1 MSKWENIV
9 KDKLEGYESPLPE
22 GGLAEF
28 RARREGTAP
37 AAKRYSPHWGWA
49 LAGAAAV
56 AACLAALLLPPRP
69 TPPEDAIQVIKNQ
82 PVVETVVPDSADI
95 VEPVP
100 ELTPP
105 VQPVFP
111 TSARRVAAVL
121 SKTESVSEAPEEKAA
136 EPAEAS
142 VEPAEEPAVPQA
154 EEAVTTD
161 APMDK
166 NPVPDE
172 TRWTESPF
180 VPQAPQARKIRLN
193 VAPVAGAVA
202 GGGLLAAVLTP
213 WARGGKQGPT
223 NAATSQESLLLNNS
237 GPANNGYVYYNFFT
251 NSVADNPYS
260 PESNNLDVASI
271 ELGLQDVPGDYT
283 HYRPLKMGLSTR
295 LPLTQKLSLTTGLTY
310 SLYGSKFTY
319 TLSGEKT
326 QLVHYLGIPVRLDY
340 TLASNRW
347 LDVYVGGGIAGDL
360 CVGST
365 LGGNAFAKDGPGF
378 SVLGAG
384 GLQWNMTK
392 RLGLYVEPE
401 LSWTLPSEKHIL
413 KTYRNEHPLVFTVAT
428 GLRINLNIP

>member
-1 MSKWENIV
+1 MAWPRVTVLPGPN
-9 KDKLEGYESPLPE
+9 SPALTP
-22 GGLAEF
+22 LA
-28 RARREGTAP
+28 
-37 AAKRYSPHWGWA
+37 
-49 LAGAAAV
+49 
-56 AACLAALLLPPRP
+56 
-69 TPPEDAIQVIKNQ
+69 Q
-82 PVVETVVPDSADI
+82 PVS
-95 VEPVP
+95 
-100 ELTPP
+100 
-105 VQPVFP
+105 P
-111 TSARRVAAVL
+111 TSTRRVAVVL
-121 SKTESVSEAPEEKAA
+121 PKTESVSEPPEEKAA
-136 EPAEAS
+136 EPAEAA

-154 EEAVTTD
+154 EEAMTTD

-172 TRWTESPF
+172 TLWTESPF
-180 VPQAPQARKIRLN
+180 VPQVPQARKIRLD

-223 NAATSQESLLLNNS
+223 NAATSQESLLINNS

-260 PESNNLDVASI
+260 LESNNLDVASI

-326 QLVHYLGIPVRLDY
+326 QLVHYLGVPVRLDY

-347 LDVYVGGGIAGDL
+347 LDVYVGGGVAGDL

-401 LSWTLPSEKHIL
+401 LSWTLPSDKHVL